1 MLYKAIILGIIGI
14 IVVWDSR
21 LFGRLNVEQPL
32 IASTLVGIALGDV
45 TKGLMVGATL
55 ELISLGLV
63 NVGAAAPPDMAL
75 GSIIAAAFAILSGAS
90 AQTAL
95 TIAIP
100 IAVLGQLL
108 AIVLRM
114 AISSFNVM
122 ANRYIDEGKFKSATN
137 LHIIWGSAL
146 YAISYFVPIF
156 ISIYFG
162 TGLVKQIVSVI
173 PKWLTS
179 GLTVASAVLPA
190 YGFALLLST
199 MLSKK
204 MAPYFFIGF
213 LITAYAN
220 ISVTGIALFAI
231 LIAILLDQIIY
242 KDKSSSSS
250 GGDGDSLDS
259 L

>member
-75 GSIIAAAFAILSGAS
+75 GSIIAAVFAILSGAS

-114 AISSFNVM
+114 AMSSFNVM

>member
-1 MLYKAIILGIIGI
+1 M
-14 IVVWDSR
+14 
-21 LFGRLNVEQPL
+21 
-32 IASTLVGIALGDV
+32 
-45 TKGLMVGATL
+45 
-55 ELISLGLV
+55 
-63 NVGAAAPPDMAL
+63 
-75 GSIIAAAFAILSGAS
+75 
-90 AQTAL
+90 
-95 TIAIP
+95 
-100 IAVLGQLL
+100 
-108 AIVLRM
+108 
-114 AISSFNVM
+114 
-122 ANRYIDEGKFKSATN
+122 
-137 LHIIWGSAL
+137 
-146 YAISYFVPIF
+146 
-156 ISIYFG
+156 
-162 TGLVKQIVSVI
+162 
-173 PKWLTS
+173 
-179 GLTVASAVLPA
+179 TVASAVLPA

>member
-1 MLYKAIILGIIGI
+1 MLYKALILGIIGI
-14 IVVWDSR
+14 IVVLDSR
-21 LFGRLNVEQPL
+21 FFGRLNVEQPL

-63 NVGAAAPPDMAL
+63 NVGAAAPPDMAM
-75 GSIIAAAFAILSGAS
+75 GSIIASAFAILSGAS

-100 IAVLGQLL
+100 IAVLGQMLG
-108 AIVLRM
+108 IVIRM
-114 AISSFNVM
+114 GMSSFNVM
-122 ANRYIDEGKFKSATN
+122 ANKYIDEGKFKSATN
-137 LHIIWGSAL
+137 LHIIWGMGL
-146 YAISYFVPIF
+146 YALSYFIPIF
-156 ISIYFG
+156 VAIYFG
-162 TGLVKQIVSVI
+162 TNLVKEIVSII
-173 PKWLTS
+173 PTWLTS

-199 MLSKK
+199 MITKK

-242 KDKSSSSS
+242 KDKSSSK
-250 GGDGDSLDS
+250 DDDSLDS

>member
-1 MLYKAIILGIIGI
+1 MLYKALILGIIGI
-14 IVVWDSR
+14 IVVLDSR
-21 LFGRLNVEQPL
+21 FFGRLNVEQPL
-32 IASTLVGIALGDV
+32 IASTLVGLALGDV

-63 NVGAAAPPDMAL
+63 NVGAAAPPDMAM
-75 GSIIAAAFAILSGAS
+75 GSIIASAFSILSGAS

-100 IAVLGQLL
+100 IAVLGQMLG
-108 AIVLRM
+108 IVIRM
-114 AISSFNVM
+114 GMSSFNVM
-122 ANRYIDEGKFKSATN
+122 ANKYIDEGKFKSATN
-137 LHIIWGSAL
+137 LHIIWGMGL
-146 YAISYFVPIF
+146 YALSYFIPIF
-156 ISIYFG
+156 VAIYFG
-162 TGLVKQIVSVI
+162 TDLVKQIVSVI
-173 PKWLTS
+173 PTWLTD

-199 MLSKK
+199 MISKK

-231 LIAILLDQIIY
+231 LIAIILDQIIY
-242 KDKSSSSS
+242 KDKSSSK
-250 GGDGDSLDS
+250 DDDSLDS

>member
-1 MLYKAIILGIIGI
+1 M
-14 IVVWDSR
+14 
-21 LFGRLNVEQPL
+21 EQPL

-63 NVGAAAPPDMAL
+63 NVGAAAPPDMAM
-75 GSIIAAAFAILSGAS
+75 GSIIASAFAILSGAS

-100 IAVLGQLL
+100 IAVLGQMLG
-108 AIVLRM
+108 IVIRM
-114 AISSFNVM
+114 GMSSFNVM
-122 ANRYIDEGKFKSATN
+122 ANKYIDEGKFKSATN
-137 LHIIWGSAL
+137 LHIIWGMGL
-146 YAISYFVPIF
+146 YALSYFIPIF
-156 ISIYFG
+156 VAIYFG
-162 TGLVKQIVSVI
+162 TNLVKEIVSII
-173 PKWLTS
+173 PTWLTS

-199 MLSKK
+199 MITKK

-242 KDKSSSSS
+242 KDKSSSK
-250 GGDGDSLDS
+250 DDDSLDS